1 MNDNL
6 GDRCKKYESISEHY
20 FLPKTPLIIRV
31 DQKAGHTWTKGLQK
45 PFDPNYVTCMF
56 ESAKEVAK
64 QMQGCKALYAQSD
77 EVTFVLT
84 DDTTLETQQW
94 FGGRQNKIE
103 SVTAAMMT
111 AYFNKN
117 WLINNYNNGQKFF
130 NCQLYT
136 DSSPAIFD
144 ARAFQCPKDD
154 VANVFLWRVKD
165 WERNSLSMFCNQ
177 YFTPKELHG
186 QGRADQHEMLH
197 KIGHNWANECTDQQK
212 NGSWWSCDKVD
223 NFNLT
228 NYNDINDYIFRD
240 GIAYA
245 MSKKMERERLEAI
258 SRGETISPG
267 CSIWEQC

>member
-1 MNDNL
+1 MRDGL
-6 GDRCKKYESISEHY
+6 GDRIKNYESIYEHY
-20 FLPKTPLIIRV
+20 FLPKTPIIIRV

-45 PFDPNYVTCMF
+45 PFDPNYVSCMF
-56 ESAKEVAK
+56 ESAKQVAK
-64 QMQGCKALYAQSD
+64 EMQGCLALYTQSD
-77 EVTFVLT
+77 EATFVLW
-84 DDTTLETQQW
+84 DGQSLESQQW

-111 AYFNKN
+111 AYFNRN
-117 WLINNYNNGQKFF
+117 WLLIKDLDIKFDKDVANYN
-130 NCQLYT
+130 
-136 DSSPAIFD
+136 PAIFD

-186 QGRADQHEMLH
+186 QGRADQHEMLY
-197 KIGHNWANECTDQQK
+197 KIGHNWATECTEQQK

-223 NFNLT
+223 RFDLS
-228 NYNDINDYIFRD
+228 NYQDIDDYIFRH

-245 MSKKMERERLEAI
+245 LSDKMQGERLEAI
-258 SRGETISPG
+258 SRGEPISPG
-267 CSIWEQC
+267 CSLWDQC

>member
-1 MNDNL
+1 MKNDSL
-6 GDRCKKYESISEHY
+6 GDRIKRYESISENY
-20 FLPKTPLIIRV
+20 FLPKIPIVIRV
-31 DQKAGHTWTKGLQK
+31 DGKCFSQFTKGCQR
-45 PFDPNYVTCMF
+45 PFDQTLITCMF

-77 EVTFVLT
+77 EVTFVL
-84 DDTTLETQQW
+84 DDSDTIETQQW

-117 WLINNYNNGQKFF
+117 WVIKNYQQFF
-130 NCQLYT
+130 NVWDFA
-136 DSSPAIFD
+136 DSNPAIFD

-177 YFTPKELHG
+177 YFSPKQLHG
-186 QGRADQHEMLH
+186 KNRAAQHEMLH
-197 KIGHNWANECTDQQK
+197 KIGHNWATECTDQQK

-223 NFNLT
+223 NFGLT
-228 NYNDINDYIFRD
+228 NYNDINDYIFT
-240 GIAYA
+240 
-245 MSKKMERERLEAI
+245 EP
-258 SRGETISPG
+258 ETIANLG
-267 CSIWEQC
+267 IFY

>member
-1 MNDNL
+1 MKIKNSDNL

-20 FLPKTPLIIRV
+20 FIPKTPIIIRC
-31 DQKAGHTWTKGLQK
+31 DGKSFHTKTKEWGCQR
-45 PFDPNYVTCMF
+45 PFDQTLITCMF
-56 ESAKEVAK
+56 ESAKQVAK
-64 QMQGCKALYAQSD
+64 QIQGCRALYAQSD

-84 DDTTLETQQW
+84 DDHTLESQQW

-117 WLINNYNNGQKFF
+117 WQDPMPKCNTLV
-130 NCQLYT
+130 C
-136 DSSPAIFD
+136 DPAIFD

-177 YFTPKELHG
+177 FFSPKELHG

-197 KIGHNWANECTDQQK
+197 KIGHNWATECTEQQK
-212 NGSWWSCDKVD
+212 NGSWYSPEKPDKFD
-223 NFNLT
+223 LS
-228 NYNDINDYIFRD
+228 NYYDVNEYIF
-240 GIAYA
+240 
-245 MSKKMERERLEAI
+245 SNAI
-258 SRGETISPG
+258 SYALGKREHPIFPFTGHLD
-267 CSIWEQC
+267 

>member
-1 MNDNL
+1 
-6 GDRCKKYESISEHY
+6 
-20 FLPKTPLIIRV
+20 
-31 DQKAGHTWTKGLQK
+31 
-45 PFDPNYVTCMF
+45 
-56 ESAKEVAK
+56 
-64 QMQGCKALYAQSD
+64 MQGCKALYAQSD
-77 EVTFVLT
+77 EVTFVL
-84 DDTTLETQQW
+84 DDSDSIETQQW

-117 WLINNYNNGQKFF
+117 WMKSIYLMERSYPYFSF
-130 NCQLYT
+130 ERY
-136 DSSPAIFD
+136 SPAIFD

-177 YFTPKELHG
+177 FFSPKELHG

-197 KIGHNWANECTDQQK
+197 KIGHNWATECTPQQK
-212 NGSWWSCDKVD
+212 NGSWSSCDKAD

-228 NYNDINDYIFRD
+228 NYQEIDDYIFRH

-245 MSKKMERERLEAI
+245 MSKKMQGENLDWMEWDKPIGNEIAI
-258 SRGETISPG
+258 D
-267 CSIWEQC
+267 

>member
-1 MNDNL
+1 MNNMNKDTL
-6 GDRCKKYESISEHY
+6 GDRIKGYESIYKRY
-20 FLPKTPLIIRV
+20 FLPKTPIIVRV
-31 DQKAGHTWTKGLQK
+31 DGKAFHTWTKGCQR
-45 PFDPNYVTCMF
+45 PFDPTLITCMF

-84 DDTTLETQQW
+84 DDTTLESQQW

-117 WLINNYNNGQKFF
+117 WLIKDHSNHQHF
-130 NCQLYT
+130 NVWDYI
-136 DSSPAIFD
+136 DSKPAVFD
-144 ARAFQCPKDD
+144 ARAFQCPKED

-165 WERNSLSMFCNQ
+165 WERNSLNMFCER
-177 YFTPKELHG
+177 FFSHKELE
-186 QGRADQHEMLH
+186 GRNREQRHNMLH
-197 KIGHNWANECTDQQK
+197 YIGHNWATECTEQQK

-223 NFNLT
+223 NFSLT
-228 NYNDINDYIFRD
+228 NYQEIDDYIFRD

-245 MSKKMERERLEAI
+245 MSKRMQGAANQLGPEFHPYLGKRQIL
-258 SRGETISPG
+258 
-267 CSIWEQC
+267 

>member
-1 MNDNL
+1 MNSKDTL
-6 GDRCKKYESISEHY
+6 GDRIKHYESISEHY
-20 FLPKTPLIIRV
+20 FIPKTPIIIRI
-31 DQKAGHTWTKGLQK
+31 DGKSFHTWTKGCQR
-45 PFDPNYVTCMF
+45 PFDQTLITCMF

-64 QMQGCKALYAQSD
+64 QMQGCKAIYAQSD

-84 DDTTLETQQW
+84 DDATLESQQW

-111 AYFNKN
+111 AYFNKWWYAN
-117 WLINNYNNGQKFF
+117 TGNYAK
-130 NCQLYT
+130 
-136 DSSPAIFD
+136 DPAIFD

-177 YFTPKELHG
+177 YFSPKELHG
-186 QGRADQHEMLH
+186 KCRVEQHEMLH
-197 KIGHNWANECTDQQK
+197 NIGHNWATECTDQQK

-228 NYNDINDYIFRD
+228 NYQDIDDYIFRD
-240 GIAYA
+240 GIAYS
-245 MSKKMERERLEAI
+245 MSKIMKGAANQLGPEFHPYLGKRPIL
-258 SRGETISPG
+258 
-267 CSIWEQC
+267 